1 MTEAPGVITPAL
13 DPAPTDRSDQV
24 AAPVTRRFDR
34 FRSSPLIGVRLF
46 AIIAVGAVVRLLNY
60 NAVGYNSDEAVYAG
74 QGASIAHDATLAP
87 FFPVFRAHPLLFQS
101 IVSIGYRMGWG
112 DWWGRFASVLFGLA
126 TIALIFELGRLLYGA
141 RAGLI
146 AASILALMPY
156 HVAVTRQVL
165 LDGPQTFF
173 LTLTLYLLARYAHTR
188 SVYWLYAS
196 GSAMGLAVLA
206 KEPAILFCGAIYAF
220 FALAPDVAIKIRH
233 FLGAGVVMAITIIP
247 FPLAIAF
254 SGKPKTGGNFLAWQL
269 FRRPNHSALFYPHAV
284 PLAIGIGVVIAAVA
298 GLVIMR
304 RRRLWTW
311 RETLLLCWIV
321 VPAAFFE
328 LWPVKGFQYLLPVAP
343 AVAILAARLFT
354 LDLRLPQR
362 LAAYRTKFHYLP
374 GIALCILL
382 LSLAVPALQISR
394 PSTRQTFLAGSG
406 GVPGGREMGAWIRT
420 NIPVGSSMLAI
431 GPSMANI
438 VSFYGHRRAYGL
450 SVSSNPLRRNPSYE
464 PAGNPNRRIQQGDL
478 QYVVWDAYSAARTR
492 FFSRQL
498 ASYADT
504 FHGRVVYTYTVRVEH
519 GGKVV
524 DVPVIRI
531 YEVRPK

>member
-1 MTEAPGVITPAL
+1 MTEGPGVITPAL
-13 DPAPTDRSDQV
+13 DPAPTHPSGRGP
-24 AAPVTRRFDR
+24 APEPGRFDR
-34 FRSSPLIGVRLF
+34 LRSSTLVGPRLF

-60 NAVGYNSDEAVYAG
+60 NTVGYNSDEAVYAG

-101 IVSIGYRMGWG
+101 IVSIGYWVGWG

-126 TIALIFELGRLLYGA
+126 TIALIFELARLLYGV

-173 LTLTLYLLARYAHTR
+173 ITLTLYLLARYADSR
-188 SVYWLYAS
+188 RVYWLYAAGS
-196 GSAMGLAVLA
+196 GMGLAVLA
-206 KEPAILFCGAIYAF
+206 KEPSILFLAGIYAF
-220 FALAPDVAIKIRH
+220 FALAPDVAIKVRH

-284 PLAIGIGVVIAAVA
+284 PLAIGLGVVIAAVA

-304 RRRLWTW
+304 RRRLWSW

-354 LDLRLPQR
+354 LDLRLPER
-362 LAAYRTKFHYLP
+362 LAPYRAKAHYLP
-374 GIALCILL
+374 GIALCVLL

-406 GVPGGREMGAWIRT
+406 GVPGGREMGAWVRA
-420 NIPVGSSMLAI
+420 NVPVGSSMLAI
-431 GPSMANI
+431 GPSMANL
-438 VSFYGHRRAYGL
+438 VSFYGHRKAYGL

-492 FFSRQL
+492 FFARQL
-498 ASYADT
+498 ASYANT
-504 FHGRVVYTYTVRVEH
+504 FHGRAVYTYTVPVER

-524 DVPVIRI
+524 DIPVIRI